1 MTEYIHVY
9 YTLDS
14 SVGYRQ
20 LCIRSCP
27 TAFTTDS
34 STIQNLGLCLGVG
47 TTPYNAPGP
56 NATAEAAVQCP
67 SYAYGAFQT
76 GVIDQCF
83 PFSNNT
89 LTKEA
94 TKQFNAGASE
104 VSCCEIVVMVERV
117 VGDGGW

>member
-1 MTEYIHVY
+1 M
-9 YTLDS
+9 
-14 SVGYRQ
+14 
-20 LCIRSCP
+20 
-27 TAFTTDS
+27 
-34 STIQNLGLCLGVG
+34 
-47 TTPYNAPGP
+47 TPYTAPGP

-104 VSCCEIVVMVERV
+104 VRCCEIVVMMVMHDD
-117 VGDGGW
+117 GDGRKGVGGGEMG